1 MHGVCSVQSDKFDV
15 HIHFLHCNAKRVSEN
30 DRSKAG
36 AIVASVS
43 RCDNYTYLSARY
55 GFPPGKIAQVHALFM
70 IIVYRE
76 GLDRICRLGSIPAG
90 FSAIND
96 R

>member
-1 MHGVCSVQSDKFDV
+1 MIGQRLEQLWL
-15 HIHFLHCNAKRVSEN
+15 LHQ
-30 DRSKAG
+30 D
-36 AIVASVS
+36 AIAI
-43 RCDNYTYLSARY
+43 YTYPLVKDSHRK
-55 GFPPGKIAQVHALFM
+55 KIAQVHALFM